1 VRFAAGILEDGV
13 RLCGCRSPIT
23 RATIDKYTED
33 IAVESIRMQKEL
45 GFVPKYDLDA
55 GWRETIQEMREQGI
69 L

>member
-1 VRFAAGILEDGV
+1 VRQ
-13 RLCGCRSPIT
+13 S
-23 RATIDKYTED
+23 DKYTED